1 MCLITY
7 SDGFVFPFQNLIEC
21 SVSTSAPTTLT
32 SNPQGLPPPPPPPL
46 PPPPPVLPS
55 ASGANSSRPTSDNEG
70 SNQRRSRAGSLDSNS
85 NPLYGLHALNNLD
98 IAVNGKEV
106 NSMPSYRDIRR
117 RGLDG
122 SGGSDDNSS
131 TALDRYDTPST
142 TFDRFDTN
150 TLPPPPKPPRKAPST
165 SPPSLRRSQAMMTH
179 YARPATVSSPTSQLD
194 QMMSSRKRFN
204 DSNNDDSAI
213 ASGGDGGG
221 TDDASGS
228 NPSYR
233 FPSHLRHRSSPPR
246 LASPSRTCMT
256 DTEILRSPTEVL
268 YAVSDKRKIRGA
280 ENPNTRS
287 VSASVQ
293 TMRSELRQN
302 PAAGYFAKNPNRPSR
317 NSSRED
323 LLLTDDASY
332 VSNGR
337 RSASLQHQVEQ
348 QQQQRRGQSY
358 NGFGQHTARS
368 LERFLDGDDKENAFK
383 TRIQVTKGSIKLLLS
398 FD

>member
-1 MCLITY
+1 MTAQQVSFLFQNVI
-7 SDGFVFPFQNLIEC
+7 FLNFQNLIEC

-32 SNPQGLPPPPPPPL
+32 SLSGIPL
-46 PPPPPVLPS
+46 PPPPPVPPHPVLPS
-55 ASGANSSRPTSDNEG
+55 ASATNSSRPTSDNEG
-70 SNQRRSRAGSLDSNS
+70 SNQRRSRAGSLDSNT

-106 NSMPSYRDIRR
+106 NSMPSYREIRR

-131 TALDRYDTPST
+131 SALDRYDNPST
-142 TFDRFDTN
+142 TFDRFESN
-150 TLPPPPKPPRKAPST
+150 IVPPPPKPPRKAPST
-165 SPPSLRRSQAMMTH
+165 SPPSLRRSEAIMTH
-179 YARPATVSSPTSQLD
+179 YARPATVHSPTSQLD
-194 QMMSSRKRFN
+194 QTLFRKRFA

-256 DTEILRSPTEVL
+256 DSEILRSPTEVL
-268 YAVSDKRKIRGA
+268 YAVSDKRKIRGDA
-280 ENPNTRS
+280 SDVKS

-302 PAAGYFAKNPNRPSR
+302 PAGYYAKHPNRPSR

-323 LLLTDDASY
+323 LLTDDASY

-337 RSASLQHQVEQ
+337 RSASLQQHPDQL
-348 QQQQRRGQSY
+348 RHGQGY

-383 TRIQVTKGSIKLLLS
+383 TRIQVPVEITKSIFFS
-398 FD
+398 VSQY

>member
-1 MCLITY
+1 M
-7 SDGFVFPFQNLIEC
+7 
-21 SVSTSAPTTLT
+21 STSAPTTLT
-32 SNPQGLPPPPPPPL
+32 STARF
-46 PPPPPVLPS
+46 PPPPPVPLPTLPS
-55 ASGANSSRPTSDNEG
+55 PSTATSDNEG
-70 SNQRRSRAGSLDSNS
+70 STRIRSRTGSLDLSS

-106 NSMPSYRDIRR
+106 NSMPSYREIRR

-131 TALDRYDTPST
+131 TALDRYDVGSSSSN
-142 TFDRFDTN
+142 F
-150 TLPPPPKPPRKAPST
+150 LPPPPKPPRKAPST
-165 SPPSLRRSQAMMTH
+165 SPPSLRRNDAIMTH

-194 QMMSSRKRFN
+194 QMMMNRDERFRKRFA

-233 FPSHLRHRSSPPR
+233 FNGGPPQVRHRSSPPR
-246 LASPSRTCMT
+246 LASPSRTCLT
-256 DTEILRSPTEVL
+256 DSEILRSPTEVL
-268 YAVSDKRKIRGA
+268 YAVSDKRKIRD
-280 ENPNTRS
+280 NSDVKS

-302 PAAGYFAKNPNRPSR
+302 PPGYYAKNPNRPSR

-323 LLLTDDASY
+323 LLTDDASY
-332 VSNGR
+332 VSTGR
-337 RSASLQHQVEQ
+337 RSTSLQHPSQQQQ
-348 QQQQRRGQSY
+348 QQQQRRTPSY
-358 NGFGQHTARS
+358 NGSKFGHHSARS

-383 TRIQVTKGSIKLLLS
+383 TRIQVNFLKA
-398 FD
+398 F